1 MIDPTHFSEF
11 FSAKICSGIFGVP
24 DSLLKEVSLEL
35 EKLTN
40 IPRVTACHEGSA
52 VGLAV
57 GSYLATG
64 KPALVYMQNSG
75 LGNAVNPLVALADRS
90 VYGIPMVLLIGWRG
104 QPGRPDEPQHTK
116 QGRITEKMLE
126 LMEIP
131 HFLLPKTTS
140 ESLALL
146 KHAFAL
152 SIETSGPVAVLV
164 EKGSFA
170 KSASPSLGAELTG
183 DSRLTREDAMK
194 IVHAH
199 TNSNEK
205 IVATTGMLGR
215 ELEEFQASLTAPE
228 VPGTFLVVGGMGH
241 ASSVALGM
249 ALSSPGLRIW
259 CLDGDGAM
267 LMHLGAVPVIADSK
281 PNDFIHVVFDNGAHD
296 SVGGQ
301 PTPLRTSSLE
311 KIAMA
316 AGYEYAGVASSKAE
330 VEAELGVILEQTGPR
345 LLVIKIKP
353 GSRVD
358 LGRPKKSPE
367 AAKTILM
374 GTF

>member
-1 MIDPTHFSEF
+1 MIDPLLFSQ
-11 FSAKICSGIFGVP
+11 SISPSMCSGVFGVP
-24 DSLLKEVSLEL
+24 DSLLAEVSIEL
-35 EKLTN
+35 GKLIG
-40 IPRVTACHEGSA
+40 IPQVTACNEGSA
-52 VGLAV
+52 VGLAT

-64 KPALVYMQNSG
+64 NPALVYMQNSG
-75 LGNAVNPLVALADRS
+75 LGNSVNPLLALADRS

-104 QPGRPDEPQHTK
+104 QPGLPDEPQHMK

-131 HFLLPKTTS
+131 HFLLPKTTA
-140 ESLALL
+140 ESLSLL
-146 KHAFAL
+146 RDAFSL

-164 EKGSFA
+164 EKESFA
-170 KSASPSLGAELTG
+170 KSSGLSPGAEQTG
-183 DSRLTREDAMK
+183 DSNLTRENAMK

-199 TNSNEK
+199 VNSNEK
-205 IVATTGMLGR
+205 IVATTGMLAR
-215 ELEEFQASLTAPE
+215 EVEEFQVSLTASKI
-228 VPGTFLVVGGMGH
+228 PGTFLVVGGMGH

-259 CLDGDGAM
+259 CFDGDGAM

-281 PNDFIHVVFDNGAHD
+281 PNDFIHVVFHNGAHD

-301 PTPLRTSSLE
+301 LTPLRTSSLD
-311 KIAMA
+311 KIAIA
-316 AGYEYAGVASSKAE
+316 AGYKYAGVASSKAE
-330 VEAELGVILEQTGPR
+330 VEAELSVLLKQRGPR
-345 LLVIKIKP
+345 LLVIKIMP
-353 GSRVD
+353 GARAD